1 VGAQPGG
8 QAVTGSGA
16 RPAREEVLA
25 RVRFAL
31 ARPGDPAGPVTA
43 ARQDGDP
50 WTRPAGVTVPRTY
63 RTRGEHTPGAPQLLD
78 LLADRLLDYRAR
90 VHRCAP
96 ADLPA
101 AVARALAT
109 AGVASLAVPAGV
121 PAEALAAVHGVQVL
135 VDGGSGAQSLTVA
148 ELDTVD
154 AVLTGCAVAVADT
167 GTLVLDGG
175 PDQGRRVLTLLPDRH
190 LVVVRAEQVVQ
201 TVPEAL
207 HRLDPG
213 RPLTMI
219 SGPSATSDIEL
230 DRVEGVHGPRS
241 LVVLLVG

>member
-1 VGAQPGG
+1 M
-8 QAVTGSGA
+8 TGDGA
-16 RPAREEVLA
+16 RPPRGDAREEVLA
-25 RVRFAL
+25 RVRYAL
-31 ARPGDPAGPVTA
+31 ARPDGPADPGTAG
-43 ARQDGDP
+43 RQDTDP
-50 WTRPAGVTVPRTY
+50 QARPAGGTVPRGY
-63 RTRGEHTPGAPQLLD
+63 RTRGEHSPGAPQLLD

-90 VHRCAP
+90 VHRCP
-96 ADLPA
+96 PSGLPT
-101 AVARALAT
+101 AVADALAT
-109 AGVASLAVPAGV
+109 AGAASLAVPAGLPGEV
-121 PAEALAAVHGVQVL
+121 LAAVDGVQVL
-135 VDGGSGAQSLTVA
+135 VDGPTGAAGAGMLTVA

-154 AVLTGCAVAVADT
+154 AVLTGCAVAIADT

-175 PDQGRRVLTLLPDRH
+175 PAQGRRVLTLVPDRH

-230 DRVEGVHGPRS
+230 DRVEGVHGPRT
-241 LVVLLVG
+241 LIVLLVE